1 VDWKRR
7 SGCSRPSRRRALQ
20 VLLAVAMLVLAS
32 AVHVTVVQAQDDAR
46 LDVMLPARAVGLG
59 DGPGFSPRGV
69 LASRDLRDLLRG
81 GFPARL
87 HFRCELWSNG
97 RFNNQLNAALEWD
110 MLVRFDQL
118 NKKFE
123 VYRIAD
129 NRASRLGRYDTAEEA
144 EAMVEQP
151 FRIKAPPMKRGA
163 SYYYDS
169 SLDIEV
175 LSLSDL
181 DEVERWL
188 RGEVR
193 PALRGQRN
201 AGTAVTRTV
210 RGFFVK
216 LLGGERRHYQTQ
228 TKPFTAE

>member
-1 VDWKRR
+1 MDH
-7 SGCSRPSRRRALQ
+7 SGSRRRALR
-20 VLLAVAMLVLAS
+20 VLTAVVAMATVSLAVPRS
-32 AVHVTVVQAQDDAR
+32 ALAQDDAR
-46 LDVMLPARAVGLG
+46 LDVQLPARAVAGG
-59 DGPGFSPRGV
+59 DGPSFAPRAV
-69 LASRDLRDLLRG
+69 LASRDLRELLRG

-87 HFRCELWSNG
+87 HFRCELWRNE
-97 RFNNQLNAALEWD
+97 RLNNQLDAALEWD

-118 NKKFE
+118 NRKFE
-123 VYRIAD
+123 VYRIVD
-129 NRASRLGRYDTAEEA
+129 DRASRLGRFDTAEEA
-144 EAMVEQP
+144 ELMVEKP
-151 FRIKAPPMKRGA
+151 FRIMSPPTMRRGG

-193 PALRGQRN
+193 PALRGDRN
-201 AGTAVTRTV
+201 PGTAVTRTV
-210 RGFFVK
+210 RSFFVR

-228 TKPFTAE
+228 TRTFRAE